1 MPARVLNGARIA
13 EEIRNEVA
21 EGVRLFQMAHGFPP
35 GLAAVLIGD
44 NPASV
49 IYVRNKQ
56 RACQEVGIYT
66 ETFPLPSSVPLEEV
80 LALIHGLNQD
90 RRFHG
95 ILVQLPL
102 PPHLDER
109 KVLEAID
116 TKKDIDGLH
125 PYNVGRLLAGVP
137 VFIPCTPAGVQEVLL
152 RSGYSPEGQHVV
164 ICGRSNIVGKP
175 LAALLM
181 QKAKGANATVTL
193 CHTGTRDLPSITRQ
207 ADILVAAIGQ
217 PRFIKAHMVK
227 PGAVVIDV
235 GINRLP
241 SPTHPGRTI
250 LVGDVDFEQVAERAE
265 AITPVP
271 GGIGPMTVA
280 MLLVNTLK
288 AARLAVHGEV

>member
-21 EGVRLFQMAHGFPP
+21 EGVHRFHMAHGFPP

-66 ETFPLPSSVPLEEV
+66 ETFPLPASVPLEEV
-80 LALIHGLNQD
+80 LALIHRLNQD
-90 RRFHG
+90 GRFHG

-109 KVLEAID
+109 KVLEAVD
-116 TKKDIDGLH
+116 PKKDIDGLH
-125 PYNVGRLLAGVP
+125 PFNAGRLLAGAP

-241 SPTHPGRTI
+241 SPSHPGRTI

-288 AARLAVHGEV
+288 AARLAVHGEA

>member
-21 EGVRLFQMAHGFPP
+21 EGVHRFQMAHGFPP

-66 ETFPLPSSVPLEEV
+66 ETFPLPASVPLEEV
-80 LALIHGLNQD
+80 LALIHRLNQD
-90 RRFHG
+90 GRFHG

-109 KVLEAID
+109 KVLEAVD
-116 TKKDIDGLH
+116 PKKDIDGLH
-125 PYNVGRLLAGVP
+125 PFNAGRLLAGAP

-241 SPTHPGRTI
+241 SPSHPGRTI

-288 AARLAVHGEV
+288 AARLAVHGEA

>member
-1 MPARVLNGARIA
+1 MPARILNGARIA
-13 EEIRNEVA
+13 EDIRNEVA
-21 EGVRLFQMAHGFPP
+21 EGVRLFQAAHGFPP

-44 NPASV
+44 NPAST

-56 RACQEVGIYT
+56 RACLEVGILA
-66 ETFPLPSSVPLEEV
+66 ETFALPATTTMDEA
-80 LALIHGLNQD
+80 LALIRRLNED
-90 RRFHG
+90 PRFHG

-102 PPHLDER
+102 PPHLEER
-109 KVLEAID
+109 RVLEAID
-116 TKKDIDGLH
+116 PKKDVDGLH
-125 PYNVGRLLAGVP
+125 PYNAGKLLAGAP
-137 VFIPCTPAGVQEVLL
+137 VFVPCTPAGVQEILV

-175 LAALLM
+175 LAVLLM

-193 CHTGTRDLPSITRQ
+193 CHTGTRDLPNITRL
-207 ADILVAAIGQ
+207 ADILVVAIGQ

-241 SPTHPGRTI
+241 SPTQPGRTV
-250 LVGDVDFEQVAERAE
+250 LVGDVDFEGVAERAE

-271 GGIGPMTVA
+271 GGVGPMTVA

-288 AARLAVHGEV
+288 AARLAMHGEV

>member
-21 EGVRLFQMAHGFPP
+21 EGVRRFQMAHGFPP

-44 NPASV
+44 NPASA

-66 ETFPLPSSVPLEEV
+66 ETFTLPTMASIQET
-80 LALIHGLNQD
+80 LALIQRLNGD
-90 RRFHG
+90 ARFHG

-116 TKKDIDGLH
+116 PKKDIDGLH
-125 PYNVGRLLAGVP
+125 PFNAGRLLAGTP
-137 VFIPCTPAGVQEVLL
+137 VFVPCTPAGIQELLL

-175 LAALLM
+175 LAVLLM
-181 QKAKGANATVTL
+181 QKTKGANATVTL
-193 CHTGTRDLPSITRQ
+193 CHTGTRDLPAITRQ

-217 PRFIKAHMVK
+217 PRFIKAYMVK
-227 PGAVVIDV
+227 PGAVVVDV
-235 GINRLP
+235 GINRVP
-241 SPTHPGRTI
+241 SPSQPGRSI
-250 LVGDVDFEQVAERAE
+250 LVGDVDFEGVAERAE

-271 GGIGPMTVA
+271 GGVGPLTVA